1 MKQGSLFNN
10 QNTGMSQVIFERCS
24 YENKTFPESTRNERL
39 KTSGGWK
46 RSFLSK
52 TPFAVRLF
60 WWMFSWCWKMIKP
73 LKKWHIFSK
82 DFHRLAPGSP
92 SPLFIVWF
100 TNHYS
105 KYLFIIIQKEPTFF
119 LMVACP
125 LPGLLFFSSW
135 RACKTHTHIP
145 LAASD
150 C

>member
-10 QNTGMSQVIFERCS
+10 QNNGMSQVIFERCS
-24 YENKTFPESTRNERL
+24 FENKTIPKSTRNERL

-92 SPLFIVWF
+92 SPLFYSLVYKPIFHVPVYHHPKG
-100 TNHYS
+100 TNI
-105 KYLFIIIQKEPTFF
+105 FFNGGMPTSRAVVLFF
-119 LMVACP
+119 L
-125 LPGLLFFSSW
+125 LF
-135 RACKTHTHIP
+135 ACKTHTHTP
-145 LAASD
+145 
-150 C
+150 